1 MDRWVRLATV
11 STNTTFTRPL
21 PVFATQPFKRVIV
34 EPDKEAVRTALEA
47 SEELSFAYLADR
59 EKHLKIRTAIVF

>member
-1 MDRWVRLATV
+1 MPER
-11 STNTTFTRPL
+11 
-21 PVFATQPFKRVIV
+21 FKRVIV

-59 EKHLKIRTAIVF
+59 EKHLKIITTIVF